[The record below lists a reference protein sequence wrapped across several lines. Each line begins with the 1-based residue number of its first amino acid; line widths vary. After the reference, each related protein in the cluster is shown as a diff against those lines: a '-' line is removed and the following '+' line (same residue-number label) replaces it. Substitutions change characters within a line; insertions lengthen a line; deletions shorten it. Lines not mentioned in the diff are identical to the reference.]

1 MLKILLFAG
10 LFCLALK
17 SDHKFYVS
25 NTTIEHRP
33 NEGVFQITMKIF
45 TDDLE
50 TALTQFSG
58 EKTVF
63 SEGASKT
70 EHTRVINDY
79 LTKNFQIRTDG
90 IRLIQNYL
98 GKETEHDLTYLFV
111 ECTSASPHVIA
122 EITNAVLMEV
132 YPDQINLVNFKYGG
146 IQITRSTDLKNPTTY
161 IRQ

>member
-1 MLKILLFAG
+1 MLKFLLFAG
-10 LFCLALK
+10 LFSVVLE

-50 TALTQFSG
+50 EALTRFSG

-63 SEGASKT
+63 SEGASNT
-70 EHTRVINDY
+70 EHARLINDY
-79 LTKNFQIRTDG
+79 LNKNFQIRTDG

-98 GKETEHDLTYLFV
+98 GKETEHDLTFLYL
-111 ECTSASPHVIA
+111 ECTAGSSHVIA
-122 EITNAVLMEV
+122 EITNTVLIEV
-132 YPDQINLVNFKYGG
+132 YSDQINLINFKYGG
-146 IQITRSTDLKNPTTY
+146 MQITRSTDLKNPTVS
-161 IRQ
+161 IR